1 MAGSSELWQV
11 EAQLWHREDD
21 LQSGCRLEKLPFP
34 RSRDFMSRGQGS
46 DRSVD
51 TVAWDGKSFGQL
63 LVFSVMG

>member
-1 MAGSSELWQV
+1 MEGGSPAL
-11 EAQLWHREDD
+11 AHD
-21 LQSGCRLEKLPFP
+21 LQSACRLEKLPFAS
-34 RSRDFMSRGQGS
+34 SRDFMSRGQGS